1 MRRDQSFTEEQCEQ
15 NQNEVECLKESKL
28 TCFKR
33 HIIKE
38 DNTRTEE
45 RGCRLLSD
53 CEAMKK
59 KCEDEAKREEE
70 GIKECGVACCESE
83 GDKPCNGAIT
93 IFVVDRLLMVNVA
106 VIFSLR
112 LL

>member
-1 MRRDQSFTEEQCEQ
+1 
-15 NQNEVECLKESKL
+15 
-28 TCFKR
+28 
-33 HIIKE
+33 
-38 DNTRTEE
+38 
-45 RGCRLLSD
+45 
-53 CEAMKK
+53 MKK
-59 KCEDEAKREEE
+59 KCEDDAKKEEE

-83 GDKPCNGAIT
+83 GDKPCNSAIT

>member
-1 MRRDQSFTEEQCEQ
+1 MRRDQSFTEELCEQ
-15 NQNEVECLKESKL
+15 NQNEVECSKESKL

-59 KCEDEAKREEE
+59 NCEDEAMKEEK

-106 VIFSLR
+106 FIFCLR